1 MFAFNTRHKRD
12 VLLKNVHVE
21 RLRRGLGWKRER
33 AEVTPKVQI
42 YGHVIFSFLL
52 CVHPTTTTTSREKY
66 LRASTAFNRFFLS
79 LSDLGGYWGEKLSGL
94 NQHNQELNFIVLYF
108 TFFLIGGMNLI
119 KSPIPPAR
127 PPLSLFIFFHEQKKL
142 KEELIELCKEGG
154 DFYTTAD
161 VVAYQHDERD
171 VSFGV
176 LPFLFPFPIVC
187 TSRCNIFFRRAISGK
202 GGKTKVVTDE

>member
-1 MFAFNTRHKRD
+1 MVIIVSFCLRPKTIEKKKKNFEGLFAFNTRHKRD

-66 LRASTAFNRFFLS
+66 PRASTAFNRFFLS

-108 TFFLIGGMNLI
+108 TYFLFFLL
-119 KSPIPPAR
+119 
-127 PPLSLFIFFHEQKKL
+127 
-142 KEELIELCKEGG
+142 EG
-154 DFYTTAD
+154 
-161 VVAYQHDERD
+161 
-171 VSFGV
+171 
-176 LPFLFPFPIVC
+176 
-187 TSRCNIFFRRAISGK
+187 
-202 GGKTKVVTDE
+202 